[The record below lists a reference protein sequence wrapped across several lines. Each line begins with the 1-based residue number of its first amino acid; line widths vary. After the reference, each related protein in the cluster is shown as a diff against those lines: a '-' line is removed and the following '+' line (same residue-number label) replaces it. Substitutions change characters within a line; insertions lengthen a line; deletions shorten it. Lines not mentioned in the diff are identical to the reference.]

1 MCAVALVDCRN
12 FYVSCERVF
21 NPKLMNRPAVVL
33 SNNDGCIIA
42 RSEEAKTAGVRMG
55 APYHEE
61 KEHLARMSGAVLS
74 SNYALYGDMS
84 ARVMSLL
91 GEFSPKVEIY
101 SIDEAFLDFGNFV
114 DVDLMDHARRMRE
127 RALRW
132 TGIPVGVGIGPT
144 KVIAKTA
151 NKLAKRN
158 GGVFALLE
166 ESAIRSALA
175 GMAVEDTWGIGGR
188 WGKRLRRMG
197 IETALALREA
207 DPTRIRQSFGV
218 VVQRILYE
226 LRGVS
231 CLLIENAPPAKKE
244 ICVSR
249 SFRKRVGAMEE
260 LSQATASYA
269 TRAAE
274 KLRRNGSRAY
284 GLSVFIHTNH
294 FREGEPQY
302 SGSGSVRFAH
312 PTSDTGLLIR
322 AALAALRRIHRPG
335 YLYHKAG
342 VLLFDIAPARRVQ
355 DEMFDRPDFSRSDAV
370 MSTLDALNTRMGR
383 ATVRYGAEG
392 FEAAWRMKGEMRSPR
407 YTTSW
412 EELAQVRAV

>member
-1 MCAVALVDCRN
+1 MCAIALVDCSN

-21 NPKLMNRPAVVL
+21 NPKLMNWPAVVL

-42 RSEEAKTAGVRMG
+42 RSEEAKAAGIRMG

-61 KEHLARMSGAVLS
+61 KKRLAQMGGAVLS

-91 GEFSPKVEIY
+91 GEFAPRVEVY
-101 SIDEAFLDFGNFV
+101 SIDEAFLDFENLAN
-114 DVDLMDHARRMRE
+114 VDLTEHARRMRE
-127 RALRW
+127 RVLRW

-144 KVIAKTA
+144 KVIAKAA

-158 GGVFALLE
+158 GGVFALLDE
-166 ESAIRSALA
+166 GAIRTALA
-175 GMAVEDTWGIGGR
+175 GMAVEDIWGISGR

-207 DPTRIRQSFGV
+207 DPARIRQGFGV

-226 LRGVS
+226 LRGVP
-231 CLLIENAPPAKKE
+231 CLSIEDAPPAKKE

-249 SFRKRVGAMEE
+249 SFRKRVDAMEE
-260 LSQATASYA
+260 LSQAAASYA

-274 KLRRNGSRAY
+274 KLRREGSRAG

-294 FREGEPQY
+294 FREGESQY

-322 AALAALRRIHRPG
+322 AALAALRRIYKPG

-355 DEMFDRPDFSRSDAV
+355 EEMFDCPEHPRSDAL
-370 MSTLDALNTRMGR
+370 MSALDALNSRMGR
-383 ATVRYGAEG
+383 AAVRYGAEG
-392 FEAAWRMKGEMRSPR
+392 FEATWRMKGEMRSPR
-407 YTTSW
+407 YTTRW
-412 EELAQVRAV
+412 EELVRVRAG